1 MPGIFKFVIMRDK
14 IFTPEELIII
24 AVTFLLSGL
33 FVGFIV
39 GTLIATHN

>member
-1 MPGIFKFVIMRDK
+1 MRDK
-14 IFTPEELIII
+14 IFTPEDLILT

-39 GTLIATHN
+39 GTLITTK